1 MMEFEGTR
9 RKLTSHAA
17 RASIGVGAAFVV
29 AAALMAAACNQE
41 AISTPTPDPRFE
53 ELQSIVGSLSRQVA
67 ELQRTPTATATS
79 LPTATPGP
87 TLSEFVGLVAQRVE
101 AELKKIPSVT
111 PAPTATPAPFPTP
124 APTATPAPFPTPLP
138 TATPVSIPALV
149 ALVPQVSGPAIYSFG
164 PPSEATIM
172 VDPGRPLA
180 GRDVH
185 FTIEGLEPWQF
196 ITVEFI
202 DPLGRPAP
210 WVSEGEVL
218 YTSKGSQKR
227 LYADENGTVRWVRIG
242 AQDSEGIWTVRI
254 IGLRQPTN
262 VTYPVADLQIPLQ
275 GYKTLGVELRVHQ
288 GTASNVY
295 FSAGVPAALA
305 VDAQA
310 HLAFVNAEVHERLAI
325 RSGRIPDLYLVWGS
339 ESFKALQAALGI
351 EFDVEPQGFHWG
363 SSSPNPGIYV
373 NAELFRSGLWRTIAH
388 EFIHLV
394 QDELTGGGDLLVW
407 LAEGLAV
414 YMAYEIGL
422 ETSRPQYIGREY
434 YSSIDLAVTAAQ
446 EGSLLPLSA
455 GRQGYAQAH
464 MAVRFMVETFG
475 PASVVEVTKMAA
487 RGEDMDDI
495 LQQTIGLTL
504 EEFEDQFH
512 DYLKTWQ
519 DPTREAVREYTTALE
534 QIIERKNAITDVRA
548 EIIDRPRSEKV
559 PIYAGMVSDVMAL
572 LAELEQVDLPEE
584 MEELHAEALSIYR
597 RIEEWFSIEHEYAQN
612 GSEEL
617 RLTANEII
625 RELTAREA
633 SLRGKLS
640 DAIYNY
646 QLGG

>member
-1 MMEFEGTR
+1 
-9 RKLTSHAA
+9 
-17 RASIGVGAAFVV
+17 
-29 AAALMAAACNQE
+29 
-41 AISTPTPDPRFE
+41 
-53 ELQSIVGSLSRQVA
+53 
-67 ELQRTPTATATS
+67 
-79 LPTATPGP
+79 
-87 TLSEFVGLVAQRVE
+87 
-101 AELKKIPSVT
+101 
-111 PAPTATPAPFPTP
+111 
-124 APTATPAPFPTPLP
+124 
-138 TATPVSIPALV
+138 
-149 ALVPQVSGPAIYSFG
+149 
-164 PPSEATIM
+164 M

-210 WVSEGEVL
+210 WVTEREVL
-218 YTSKGSQKR
+218 YTSKRSQKR

-242 AQDSEGIWTVRI
+242 AQDSEGIWTVKLT
-254 IGLRQPTN
+254 GLGDPVN

-275 GYKTLGVELRVHQ
+275 GYKTLGVEFRIHQ

-310 HLAFVNAEVHERLAI
+310 HLAFVNAGVHETLGI

-351 EFDVEPQGFHWG
+351 EFDVEPAGFHWG
-363 SSSPNPGIYV
+363 SRNPIAGIFV
-373 NAELFRSGLWRTIAH
+373 NAERFRSGLWKTIAH

-394 QDELTGGGDLLVW
+394 QDELTGGADFPVW
-407 LAEGLAV
+407 LTEGLPE
-414 YMAYEIGL
+414 YMEYEIGL
-422 ETSRPQYIGREY
+422 ETSRTQHIRREY
-434 YSSIDLAVTAAQ
+434 YKSIDRAVTAAQ
-446 EGSLLPLSA
+446 EGRLLPLSA
-455 GRQGYAQAH
+455 GRQGEQDLVHLQHAQAH

-475 PASVVEVTKMAA
+475 PASVVEVTTSFSSGDDVGAA
-487 RGEDMDDI
+487 I
-495 LQQTIGLTL
+495 QQTIGLTL

-548 EIIDRPRSEKV
+548 EIIDRPHSEQV

-572 LAELEQVDLPEE
+572 LAELEQVDLPEEQVDLPEE

-597 RIEEWFSIEHEYAQN
+597 RIEEWFSIEHEYVQN
-612 GSEEL
+612 GSEGL
-617 RLTANEII
+617 RLAAIEII

-640 DAIYNY
+640 DAIQNY
-646 QLGG
+646 RLGG

>member
-1 MMEFEGTR
+1 
-9 RKLTSHAA
+9 
-17 RASIGVGAAFVV
+17 
-29 AAALMAAACNQE
+29 
-41 AISTPTPDPRFE
+41 
-53 ELQSIVGSLSRQVA
+53 
-67 ELQRTPTATATS
+67 
-79 LPTATPGP
+79 
-87 TLSEFVGLVAQRVE
+87 
-101 AELKKIPSVT
+101 
-111 PAPTATPAPFPTP
+111 
-124 APTATPAPFPTPLP
+124 
-138 TATPVSIPALV
+138 
-149 ALVPQVSGPAIYSFG
+149 
-164 PPSEATIM
+164 M

-210 WVSEGEVL
+210 WVTEGEFF
-218 YTSKGSQKR
+218 YAGGATQQWF
-227 LYADENGTVRWVRIG
+227 YADGNGTVRWVRIG
-242 AQDSEGIWTVRI
+242 AQDSEGIWTVKLT
-254 IGLRQPTN
+254 GLGDPVN
-262 VTYPVADLQIPLQ
+262 VTYPVADLQLPLQ
-275 GYKTLGVELRVHQ
+275 GYKTLGVEFRIHQ

-310 HLAFVNAEVHERLAI
+310 HLAFANAEVQETLGI

-339 ESFKALQAALGI
+339 ESFKALQAALGL
-351 EFDVEPQGFHWG
+351 EFDVELQGFHWG

-373 NAELFRSGLWRTIAH
+373 NAELFRGLLWGVIAH

-407 LAEGLAV
+407 LVEGLPG
-414 YMAYEIGL
+414 YMTYEMML
-422 ETSRPQYIGREY
+422 KTSRPQYIRREY
-434 YSSIDLAVTAAQ
+434 YSSIDRAVTAAQ
-446 EGSLLPLSA
+446 EGRLLPLSA
-455 GRQGYAQAH
+455 SRQEEDAPASLQFAQSH

-487 RGEDMDDI
+487 RGEDLDDI

-504 EEFEDQFH
+504 EAFEDQFH

-548 EIIDRPRSEKV
+548 EILNRPRSEQV

-597 RIEEWFSIEHEYAQN
+597 RIEEWFSIEHEYVQN

-617 RLTANEII
+617 RLAVIEII